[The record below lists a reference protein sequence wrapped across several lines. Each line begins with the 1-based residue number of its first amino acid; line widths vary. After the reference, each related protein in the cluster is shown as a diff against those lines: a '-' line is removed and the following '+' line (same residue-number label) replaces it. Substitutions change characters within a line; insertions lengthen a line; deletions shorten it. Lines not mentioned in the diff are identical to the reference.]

1 MKIVHLSSDDTN
13 GGAARAAW
21 RVHDSLRLV
30 GADSSMFVAIRESHD
45 VRIKQYVPSN
55 TLGARVTRALRRNR
69 LRWELAR
76 AYRSRPAGFE
86 SFRDDRTESGSE
98 VSAQAPDADLYHL
111 HQITEFVDYRASLG
125 RLAARAPMV
134 WTLHE
139 MTPFTGGCHYAYG
152 CTGFTRQCGAC
163 PQLGSS
169 NERDLSHAVW
179 TRKQRVYERIEPN
192 RLHVVGASEWIA
204 SEARRSHLFNRFPI
218 SVIPYGLDTDVFRP
232 MPEARQLLEG
242 FGLRPSVRV
251 VLFLVDWTDNRRKGF
266 ELLDSALDAMRN
278 APDTALVSL
287 GRGDSPKLKSNLPHI
302 HLGGVTG
309 DRMIAAVYSMAD
321 VFVIPS
327 LQDNLP
333 NTVLEAM
340 ACGAP
345 VVGFRVGGIP
355 DMVRDGVNGLLV
367 PPNDIAGLA
376 SAIEALLGDMSRRVA
391 MGNASRTIAER
402 EYTRRLQ
409 AERYLSLYRSL
420 TRTS

>member
-1 MKIVHLSSDDTN
+1 MKIVHLSTEDIN

-30 GADSSMFVAIRESHD
+30 GADSSMFVANRASHD
-45 VRIKQYVPSN
+45 ERIMQYMP
-55 TLGARVTRALRRNR
+55 LKAIGARITRALRRDL

-76 AYRSRPAGFE
+76 ASHARPSGFE
-86 SFRDDRTESGSE
+86 DFQDDRTMWGSE
-98 VSAQAPDADLYHL
+98 VGTQAPDADLYHL
-111 HQITEFVDYRASLG
+111 HQIAEFVDYRASLR
-125 RLAARAPMV
+125 RLVARAPIV

-139 MTPFTGGCHYAYG
+139 MTPFTGGCHYNYG

-169 NERDLSHAVW
+169 GDRDLSHAVW
-179 TRKQRVYERIEPN
+179 ARKQRVYERIEPK

-204 SEARRSHLFNRFPI
+204 SEARRSRLFSRFQI

-232 MPEARQLLEG
+232 MREARHLLEG
-242 FGLRPSVRV
+242 FGLRPSIRV
-251 VLFLVDWTDNRRKGF
+251 VLFLVDWTGNSRKGF
-266 ELLDSALDAMRN
+266 ELLDSALNAIQN
-278 APDTALVSL
+278 APNTALVSL
-287 GRGDSPKLKSNLPHI
+287 GRGDSPKLKSNLPHV
-302 HLGGVTG
+302 HLGGLTD

-321 VFVIPS
+321 LFVIPS

-355 DMVRDGVNGLLV
+355 EMVRDGVNGILV
-367 PPNDIAGLA
+367 PPSDIGGLA
-376 SAIEALLGDMSRRVA
+376 AAIEALLADASRRVA
-391 MGNASRTIAER
+391 MGKASRAIAER
-402 EYTRRLQ
+402 EYTRPLQ

-420 TRTS
+420 TCTD